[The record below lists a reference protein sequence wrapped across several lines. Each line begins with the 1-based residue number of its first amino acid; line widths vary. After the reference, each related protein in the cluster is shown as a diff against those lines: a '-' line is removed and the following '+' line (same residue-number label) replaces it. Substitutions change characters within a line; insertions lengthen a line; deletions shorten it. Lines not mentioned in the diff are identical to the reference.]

1 MERKTPNIV
10 QQLRKEEQEGVLDES
25 TIESF
30 NESKSSN
37 KFGISQP
44 QSDDITLDSFIK
56 SAEESNAGII
66 IFDNQG
72 TILYI
77 NESYTKI
84 SGYSLE
90 DIIGSNIEKL
100 QSDAQSN
107 HSHLLETIYSGSI
120 WTGEIESKRKN
131 NELYWQQTTIIPIT
145 DHQGNIS
152 FFMSVNEEI
161 TKRKQLEQSLRI
173 KDNAILSSINAIVLT
188 NLSGEITYVN
198 PSFLKMWSF
207 DSEKKVI
214 GKPVFSLWNK
224 GGEYA
229 NIMDTVFTRGGWL
242 GEVVARNQKG
252 RLFPVQMSASMVT
265 DEQNNP
271 LSIMAS
277 FVDITTQKRMEKN
290 YKKFKKISDEADY
303 GSVIY
308 DLQGNII
315 YGNEAF
321 ARMHGYT
328 TDEMIGNHLSILF
341 KEDEQEIVQ
350 DLLTNLKEKGKLVG
364 VEQWH
369 IKKDGTSFP
378 LLVTST
384 IIDDKQFHQPFIAG
398 TMIDITKMKEDEQ
411 KIIQNAEEVKQMNEK
426 LNIAH
431 EQLAV
436 LNQNL
441 ERKVKE
447 RTTEIKKLLKQKD
460 AFINQLGHDLRTPLT
475 PMFALLPLLSEKVE
489 DEKGK
494 KYISMI
500 RKNTLYMK
508 SLVNKTITYA
518 KLNTDNIQ
526 FTFSEINLYEFMVNI
541 KEELNQYLV
550 ENQADVIISIDQS
563 LIVFA
568 DNVQLKEVFQNLI
581 TNAIKYKKENQPV
594 HITIDSVKNEE
605 NITIS
610 IADDGIGMTKEQ
622 LSNIF
627 DEFYKADSART
638 DINSHG
644 LGLNI
649 CKRIIEKHH
658 GTIWVESEGLDK
670 GSTFYFTLP
679 VDIKAIE
686 EEMKNE

>member
-37 KFGISQP
+37 NFGISQP
-44 QSDDITLDSFIK
+44 QSDNITLDSFIK

-66 IFDNQG
+66 ISDNQG

-384 IIDDKQFHQPFIAG
+384 IIDDKRFHQPFIAG
-398 TMIDITKMKEDEQ
+398 TMIDITKMKEAER

-526 FTFSEINLYEFMVNI
+526 FTFSEINLYEFMVDI

>member
-526 FTFSEINLYEFMVNI
+526 FTFSEINLYEFMVDI

>member
-1 MERKTPNIV
+1 M
-10 QQLRKEEQEGVLDES
+10 
-25 TIESF
+25 
-30 NESKSSN
+30 
-37 KFGISQP
+37 
-44 QSDDITLDSFIK
+44 DSFIK

-526 FTFSEINLYEFMVNI
+526 FTFSEINLYEFMVDI